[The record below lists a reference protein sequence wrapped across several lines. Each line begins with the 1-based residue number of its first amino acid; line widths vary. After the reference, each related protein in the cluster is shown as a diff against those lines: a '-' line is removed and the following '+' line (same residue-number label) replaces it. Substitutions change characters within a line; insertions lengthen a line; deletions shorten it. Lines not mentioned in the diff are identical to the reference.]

1 MKKEWQRVTPENFD
15 YVALLKAAREG
26 RLYIAPEG
34 DEAGG
39 VFNIKDVCAYVEH
52 LRPFVTREWQ
62 SLVADLWNRILDD
75 SDFQRLLRPGARARK
90 SREFNKYQVYRIVGI
105 LREKGVYEQYSDRR
119 FDALLEP
126 DVADSPYRRYL
137 GMGLDD
143 RSLLIRLRQ
152 IVAETKL

>member
-62 SLVADLWNRILDD
+62 SLVADLWDRILDD

-90 SREFNKYQVYRIVGI
+90 SREFNKYQVYRFVGI

-126 DVADSPYRRYL
+126 EVADSPYRRYL

-143 RSLLIRLRQ
+143 RSLLIRLRH